1 MDKPPK
7 RIVMIVGPTAVG
19 KSDLGVYLAQQLHG
33 EVINGDA
40 YQIYRHMDIGTAKI
54 TPKEMQGVPHH
65 LLDIADPTVAYSV
78 AKFKKAATAMIDT
91 VADRQQLPILV
102 GGTGFYLNS
111 LRLNLPLGGK
121 APPTAIRQRWQVAL
135 ATNGQSWLWQQLAQ
149 RDPDAAQQIAPANT
163 RRVIRA
169 LEVGELTGRRFSDQ
183 PQPEPLFSTLVI
195 GLTTDRAVLY
205 DRINARVDAMMQA
218 GLLAEVEQLLKT
230 VSADAQAMQAIGYKE
245 LVPYLHGQAELANC
259 VAVIKQHSRH
269 FAKRQLTYFRNQ
281 MPTHWFD
288 LVAHPEDKNAI
299 VTLVQH
305 WLKQR

>member
-1 MDKPPK
+1 MDKPAK

-230 VSADAQAMQAIGYKE
+230 VPADAQAMQAIGYKE

-259 VAVIKQHSRH
+259 VALIKQHSRH

>member
-1 MDKPPK
+1 MDKPAK

-230 VSADAQAMQAIGYKE
+230 VPADAQAMQAIGYKE

-259 VAVIKQHSRH
+259 VALIKQHSRH
-269 FAKRQLTYFRNQ
+269 FAKRQLSYFRNQ

>member
-121 APPTAIRQRWQVAL
+121 APPTAIRQRWQVGL

-259 VAVIKQHSRH
+259 VALIKQHSRH

>member
-1 MDKPPK
+1 MDKPAK

-230 VSADAQAMQAIGYKE
+230 VPADAQAMQAIGYKE
-245 LVPYLHGQAELANC
+245 LVPYLHGQAELADC
-259 VAVIKQHSRH
+259 VALIKQHSRH

>member
-1 MDKPPK
+1 MDKPAK

-54 TPKEMQGVPHH
+54 TPEEMQGVPHH

-230 VSADAQAMQAIGYKE
+230 VPADAQAMQAIGYKE

-259 VAVIKQHSRH
+259 VALIKQHSRH

-299 VTLVQH
+299 VTLVQQ

>member
-1 MDKPPK
+1 MDKPAK

-218 GLLAEVEQLLKT
+218 GLLAEVEQLLKA

-259 VAVIKQHSRH
+259 VALIKQHSRH

-299 VTLVQH
+299 VTLVQQ

>member
-1 MDKPPK
+1 MDKPAK

-195 GLTTDRAVLY
+195 GLTTDRTVLY
-205 DRINARVDAMMQA
+205 DRINARADAMMQA

-230 VSADAQAMQAIGYKE
+230 VPADAQAMQAIGYKE

-259 VAVIKQHSRH
+259 VALIKQHSRH

-299 VTLVQH
+299 VTLVQQ

>member
-259 VAVIKQHSRH
+259 VALIKQHSRH

>member
-1 MDKPPK
+1 MDKPAK

-230 VSADAQAMQAIGYKE
+230 VPADAQAMQAIGYKE

-259 VAVIKQHSRH
+259 VALIKQHSRH

-288 LVAHPEDKNAI
+288 LVAHPEDKNGI
-299 VTLVQH
+299 VTLVQQ

>member
-1 MDKPPK
+1 MDKPAK

-121 APPTAIRQRWQVAL
+121 APPTAIRQSWQVAL

-230 VSADAQAMQAIGYKE
+230 VPADAQAMQAIGYKE

-259 VAVIKQHSRH
+259 VALIKQHSRH

-299 VTLVQH
+299 VTLVQQ

>member
-1 MDKPPK
+1 MDKPAK

-54 TPKEMQGVPHH
+54 TPEEMQGVPHH

-230 VSADAQAMQAIGYKE
+230 VPADAQAMQAIGYKE
-245 LVPYLHGQAELANC
+245 LVPYLNGQAELANC
-259 VAVIKQHSRH
+259 VALIKQHSRH

-299 VTLVQH
+299 VTLVQQ

>member
-1 MDKPPK
+1 MDKPAK

-19 KSDLGVYLAQQLHG
+19 KSDIGVYLAQQLHG

-195 GLTTDRAVLY
+195 GLTTDRTVLY

-230 VSADAQAMQAIGYKE
+230 VPADAQAMQAIGYKE

-259 VAVIKQHSRH
+259 VALIKQHSRH

-299 VTLVQH
+299 VTLVQQ

>member
-1 MDKPPK
+1 MDKPAK

-54 TPKEMQGVPHH
+54 TPEEMQGVPHH

-230 VSADAQAMQAIGYKE
+230 VPADAQAMQAIGYKE

-259 VAVIKQHSRH
+259 VALIKQHSRH

-299 VTLVQH
+299 VTLVEQ

>member
-1 MDKPPK
+1 MDKPAK

-19 KSDLGVYLAQQLHG
+19 KSDLSVYLAQQLHG

-195 GLTTDRAVLY
+195 GLTTDRTVLY

-230 VSADAQAMQAIGYKE
+230 VPADAQAMQAIGYKE

-259 VAVIKQHSRH
+259 VALIKQHSRH

-299 VTLVQH
+299 VTLVQQ

>member
-1 MDKPPK
+1 MDKPAK

-33 EVINGDA
+33 AVINGDA

-111 LRLNLPLGGK
+111 LLLNLPLGGK

-195 GLTTDRAVLY
+195 GLTTDRTVLY

-230 VSADAQAMQAIGYKE
+230 VPADAQAMQAIGYKE

-259 VAVIKQHSRH
+259 VALIKQHSRH

-299 VTLVQH
+299 VTLVQQ

>member
-1 MDKPPK
+1 MDKPAK

-54 TPKEMQGVPHH
+54 TPEEMQGVPHY

-230 VSADAQAMQAIGYKE
+230 VPADAQAMQAIGYKE

-259 VAVIKQHSRH
+259 VALIKQHSRH

-299 VTLVQH
+299 VTLVQQ

>member
-1 MDKPPK
+1 MDKPAK

-169 LEVGELTGRRFSDQ
+169 LEVGELTGRRFFDQ

-230 VSADAQAMQAIGYKE
+230 VPADAQAMQAIGYKE

-259 VAVIKQHSRH
+259 VALIKQHSRH

-299 VTLVQH
+299 VTLVQQ

>member
-1 MDKPPK
+1 MDKPAK

-54 TPKEMQGVPHH
+54 TPEEMQGVPHH

-169 LEVGELTGRRFSDQ
+169 LEVGESTGRRFSDQ
-183 PQPEPLFSTLVI
+183 PQPAPLFSTLVI

-230 VSADAQAMQAIGYKE
+230 VPADAQAMQAIGYKE
-245 LVPYLHGQAELANC
+245 LVPYLHGQAELADC
-259 VAVIKQHSRH
+259 VALIKQHSRH

>member
-1 MDKPPK
+1 MDKPAK

-54 TPKEMQGVPHH
+54 TPEEMQGVPHH

-149 RDPDAAQQIAPANT
+149 RDPDAAQQIALANT

-230 VSADAQAMQAIGYKE
+230 VPADAQAMQAIGYKE
-245 LVPYLHGQAELANC
+245 LVPYLHSQAELANC
-259 VAVIKQHSRH
+259 VALIKQHSRH

>member
-1 MDKPPK
+1 MDKPAK

-54 TPKEMQGVPHH
+54 TPEEMQGVPHH

-230 VSADAQAMQAIGYKE
+230 VPADAQAMQAIGYKE
-245 LVPYLHGQAELANC
+245 LVPYLHSQAELANC
-259 VAVIKQHSRH
+259 VALIKQHSRH

-299 VTLVQH
+299 VTLVQQ

>member
-1 MDKPPK
+1 MDKPAK

-54 TPKEMQGVPHH
+54 TPEEMQGVPHH

-183 PQPEPLFSTLVI
+183 PQPAPLFSTLVI

-230 VSADAQAMQAIGYKE
+230 VPADAQAMQAIGYKE
-245 LVPYLHGQAELANC
+245 LVPYLHGQAELADS
-259 VAVIKQHSRH
+259 VALIKQH
-269 FAKRQLTYFRNQ
+269 F
-281 MPTHWFD
+281 P
-288 LVAHPEDKNAI
+288 AI
-299 VTLVQH
+299 L
-305 WLKQR
+305 LNGS

>member
-1 MDKPPK
+1 MDKPAK

-195 GLTTDRAVLY
+195 GLTTDRTVLY

-230 VSADAQAMQAIGYKE
+230 VPADAQAMQAIGYKE

-259 VAVIKQHSRH
+259 VALIKQHSRH

>member
-1 MDKPPK
+1 
-7 RIVMIVGPTAVG
+7 MIVGPTAVG

-54 TPKEMQGVPHH
+54 TPEEMQGVPHH

-78 AKFKKAATAMIDT
+78 AKFKNAATAMIDT

-230 VSADAQAMQAIGYKE
+230 VPADAQAMQAIGYKE
-245 LVPYLHGQAELANC
+245 LVPYLHSQAELANC
-259 VAVIKQHSRH
+259 VALIKQHSRH

>member
-1 MDKPPK
+1 MDKPAK

-169 LEVGELTGRRFSDQ
+169 LEVGELTRRRFSDQ

-230 VSADAQAMQAIGYKE
+230 VPADAQAMQAIGYKE

-259 VAVIKQHSRH
+259 VALIKQHSRH

>member
-230 VSADAQAMQAIGYKE
+230 VPADAQAMQAIGYKE

-259 VAVIKQHSRH
+259 VALIKQHSRH

-299 VTLVQH
+299 VTLVQQ

>member
-1 MDKPPK
+1 MDKPAK

-54 TPKEMQGVPHH
+54 TPEEMQGVPHH

-205 DRINARVDAMMQA
+205 DRINARGDAMMQA

-230 VSADAQAMQAIGYKE
+230 VPADAQAMQAIGYKE

-259 VAVIKQHSRH
+259 VALIKQHSRH

>member
-1 MDKPPK
+1 
-7 RIVMIVGPTAVG
+7 MIVGPTAVG

-195 GLTTDRAVLY
+195 GLTTDRTVLY

-230 VSADAQAMQAIGYKE
+230 VPADAQAMQAIGYKE

-259 VAVIKQHSRH
+259 VALIKQHSRH

-299 VTLVQH
+299 VTLVQQ

>member
-1 MDKPPK
+1 MDKPAK

-54 TPKEMQGVPHH
+54 TPEEMQGVPHH

-91 VADRQQLPILV
+91 VADRQQLPMLV

-230 VSADAQAMQAIGYKE
+230 VPADAQAMEAIGYKE

-259 VAVIKQHSRH
+259 VALIKQHSRH

-299 VTLVQH
+299 VTLVQQ

>member
-1 MDKPPK
+1 MDKPAK

-54 TPKEMQGVPHH
+54 TPEEMQGVPHH

-230 VSADAQAMQAIGYKE
+230 VPADAQAMQAIGYKE
-245 LVPYLHGQAELANC
+245 LVPYLHSQAELANC
-259 VAVIKQHSRH
+259 VALIKQHSRH
-269 FAKRQLTYFRNQ
+269 FAKRQLSYFRNQ

>member
-1 MDKPPK
+1 MDKPAK

-205 DRINARVDAMMQA
+205 DRINERVDAMMQA

-230 VSADAQAMQAIGYKE
+230 VPADAQAMQAIGYKE

-259 VAVIKQHSRH
+259 VALIKQHSRH

-299 VTLVQH
+299 VTLVQQ

>member
-1 MDKPPK
+1 MDKPAK

-54 TPKEMQGVPHH
+54 TPEEMQGVPHH

-183 PQPEPLFSTLVI
+183 PQSAPLFSTLVI

-230 VSADAQAMQAIGYKE
+230 VPADAQAMQAIGYKE

-259 VAVIKQHSRH
+259 VALIKQHSRH

-299 VTLVQH
+299 VTLVQQ

>member
-1 MDKPPK
+1 MDKPAK

-169 LEVGELTGRRFSDQ
+169 LEVGELTGRRVSDQ

-230 VSADAQAMQAIGYKE
+230 VPADAQAMQAIGYKE

-259 VAVIKQHSRH
+259 VALIKQHSRH

-299 VTLVQH
+299 VTLVQQ

>member
-230 VSADAQAMQAIGYKE
+230 VPADAQAMQAIGYKE

-259 VAVIKQHSRH
+259 VALIKQHSRH

>member
-1 MDKPPK
+1 MDKPAK

-195 GLTTDRAVLY
+195 GLTTDRTVLY

-230 VSADAQAMQAIGYKE
+230 VPADAQAMQAIGYKE

-259 VAVIKQHSRH
+259 VALIKQHSRH

-288 LVAHPEDKNAI
+288 L
-299 VTLVQH
+299 
-305 WLKQR
+305 

>member
-1 MDKPPK
+1 MDKPAK

-54 TPKEMQGVPHH
+54 TPEEMQGVPHH

-169 LEVGELTGRRFSDQ
+169 LEAGELTGRPFSDQ
-183 PQPEPLFSTLVI
+183 PQPAPLFSTLVI

-230 VSADAQAMQAIGYKE
+230 VPADAQAMQAIGYKE
-245 LVPYLHGQAELANC
+245 LVPYLHGQAELADS
-259 VAVIKQHSRH
+259 VALIKQHSRH

-299 VTLVQH
+299 VTLVQQ

>member
-1 MDKPPK
+1 MDKPAK

-54 TPKEMQGVPHH
+54 TPEEMQGVPHH

-183 PQPEPLFSTLVI
+183 PQPQPLFSTLVI

-230 VSADAQAMQAIGYKE
+230 VPADAQAMQAIGYKE

-259 VAVIKQHSRH
+259 VALIKQHSRH

-299 VTLVQH
+299 VTLVQQ

>member
-1 MDKPPK
+1 MDKPAK

-218 GLLAEVEQLLKT
+218 GLLAEVEQLLKA

-259 VAVIKQHSRH
+259 VALIKQHSRH

>member
-1 MDKPPK
+1 MDKPAK

-54 TPKEMQGVPHH
+54 TPEEMQGVPHH

-169 LEVGELTGRRFSDQ
+169 LEVGELTGRRFFDQ

-230 VSADAQAMQAIGYKE
+230 VPADAQAMQAIGYKE
-245 LVPYLHGQAELANC
+245 LVPYLHGQAEYANC
-259 VAVIKQHSRH
+259 VALIKQHSRH

-299 VTLVQH
+299 VTLVQQ

>member
-1 MDKPPK
+1 MDKPAK

-40 YQIYRHMDIGTAKI
+40 YQLYRHMDIGTAKI
-54 TPKEMQGVPHH
+54 TPEEMQGVPHH

-230 VSADAQAMQAIGYKE
+230 VPADAQAMQAIGYKE
-245 LVPYLHGQAELANC
+245 LVPYLHSQAELANC
-259 VAVIKQHSRH
+259 VALIKQHSRH